1 MNRIT
6 QSIHRLLIMTN
17 WLVIG
22 GFGIY
27 AFLNPETTGIGFVTF
42 FIAGCIHLL
51 INWIFKK

>member
-1 MNRIT
+1 MKRIT

-51 INWIFKK
+51 VNWIFKK

>member
-1 MNRIT
+1 
-6 QSIHRLLIMTN
+6 MTN

>member
-22 GFGIY
+22 GYGVF
-27 AFLNPETTGIGFVTF
+27 AFLNPDTTGIGFLSF
-42 FIAGCIHLL
+42 FVAGCIHMLV
-51 INWIFKK
+51 NWVFKK

>member
-27 AFLNPETTGIGFVTF
+27 AFLNPETTGMGFVAF

-51 INWIFKK
+51 VKWIFKK

>member
-6 QSIHRLLIMTN
+6 QSIHRLLIMNN

-27 AFLNPETTGIGFVTF
+27 AFLNPETTGIGFVAF

-51 INWIFKK
+51 VNWIFKK